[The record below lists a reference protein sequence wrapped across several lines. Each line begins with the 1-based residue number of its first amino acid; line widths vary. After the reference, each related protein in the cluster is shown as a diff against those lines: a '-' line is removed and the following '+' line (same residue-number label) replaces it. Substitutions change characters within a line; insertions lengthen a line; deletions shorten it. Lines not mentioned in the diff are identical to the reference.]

1 MKRPSLG
8 RRLLVSSV
16 AILGALLALGGGL
29 LSYGFRRAAEER
41 FAQRLDAWSQAVVAS
56 LVVDPQG
63 VLGATRALGD
73 PRFERPLSGWYWEVS
88 QDGRRVVASRSLWDA
103 EMPAVAV
110 LGEVARIDGPRDRP
124 LGAFARDVT
133 LPGRDG
139 ALRVQVAVDAAELD
153 VEIARFDALLLAAL
167 GGLGV
172 GVLALGA
179 VLTRLAVRP
188 LRKLEDEM
196 TAIRDG
202 ARERLDPDVPREL
215 GLLVDSTNALL
226 EHDLALVER
235 ARANAADLAHAIKT
249 PLSLIRAEAEELG
262 GERAERIARQADAI
276 ARHTERRGVR
286 ATALPAVAGRR
297 VALRPVA
304 AAIADTLARLHPHC
318 AIELD
323 VPERVAF
330 PGAREDLEEIV
341 GNLLENA
348 CKWARSRV
356 RLTARSDAGVL
367 EIAIEDDGG
376 GLDPGVR
383 ERVRER
389 GARLDEQAPGS
400 GLGLAIVE
408 EVAALHGGTLR
419 LDDAAIGGL
428 RASVRLPAAR
438 PDPR

>member
-1 MKRPSLG
+1 VKRPSLT
-8 RRLLVSSV
+8 RRLLVSSIAALV
-16 AILGALLALGGGL
+16 VLLALGGAL
-29 LSYGFRRAAEER
+29 LSLGFRRTAEAR
-41 FAQRLDAWSQAVVAS
+41 FAERLDAWSQAVVAS
-56 LVVDPQG
+56 LVVGTD
-63 VLGATRALGD
+63 GALDAPRALGD
-73 PRFERPLSGWYWEVS
+73 PRFERPLSGWYWEVT
-88 QDGRRVVASRSLWDA
+88 QDGRRLVASRSLWDA
-103 EMPAVAV
+103 EMPAAATSGAV
-110 LGEVARIDGPRDRP
+110 VRILGPRERA
-124 LGAFARDVT
+124 LGALSRDVT
-133 LPGRDG
+133 LPGREG
-139 ALRVQVAVDAAELD
+139 ALRVQVAVDASELD
-153 VEIARFDALLLAAL
+153 AEIARFDALLLAAL
-167 GGLGV
+167 GGLGA
-172 GVLALGA
+172 GVLALGV

-188 LRKLEDEM
+188 LRKIEDEM

-202 ARERLDPDVPREL
+202 ARERLDPEVPREL

-262 GERAERIARQADAI
+262 GERGHRIARQADAI
-276 ARHTERRGVR
+276 ARHIERRGVR

-323 VPERVAF
+323 VPEALAF

-356 RLTARSDAGVL
+356 RLTARADAGAL

-376 GLDPGVR
+376 GLDPGAR

-408 EVAALHGGTLR
+408 EVAALHGGVLR
-419 LDDAAIGGL
+419 LEDATLGGL
-428 RASVRLPAAR
+428 RAAVRLPAAR
-438 PDPR
+438 SDPR